1 MSALFAGLIA
11 YISNADL
18 STVVEGSF
26 PVCLFL
32 RCEEWTRCPRA
43 PPVICSPAH
52 APGIAE
58 LTVACS
64 MGQTLCEDLLQL
76 LV

>member
-11 YISNADL
+11 SISNADL
-18 STVVEGSF
+18 SAVVEGSF
-26 PVCLFL
+26 PVCVFL
-32 RCEEWTRCPRA
+32 CCEEWTRCPRA
-43 PPVICSPAH
+43 PPALCTPAH

-58 LTVACS
+58 LPGACS